1 MVVAEPDGPDEK
13 ERAGARDQKRKLRRG
28 EATKALVDVR
38 ERARAWSDAV
48 VVRLN
53 WDRIGLAISCA
64 IVVLLLA
71 DRVSILLNATSTK
84 QNATSISQS
93 TGSNQAMAEAPQL
106 PGPTASAS
114 LNRAIQTAPEAATT
128 DEEVKIARD
137 PTPSPGRM
145 DVEDIVAL
153 RRQGLELLANG
164 DFVAGRLA
172 LQRAAEAGDAEAS
185 AALER
190 TYDPQVPRLF
200 GVDRVAG
207 DLASEQAIYQTPTRV
222 TKRSA
227 SARWR

>member
-106 PGPTASAS
+106 PG
-114 LNRAIQTAPEAATT
+114 QQ
-128 DEEVKIARD
+128 
-137 PTPSPGRM
+137 
-145 DVEDIVAL
+145 L
-153 RRQGLELLANG
+153 RHR
-164 DFVAGRLA
+164 
-172 LQRAAEAGDAEAS
+172 
-185 AALER
+185 
-190 TYDPQVPRLF
+190 
-200 GVDRVAG
+200 
-207 DLASEQAIYQTPTRV
+207 
-222 TKRSA
+222 
-227 SARWR
+227 